1 MRWPRWIVIAGAV
14 VLVALLGVVL
24 VILLAPRA
32 PEPHPA
38 AVEVE
43 PVPLADGADSDVST
57 MASRDWVRRVSAA
70 TGIPERA
77 LISYGG
83 AAWAES
89 MIQPGCH
96 LGWTTIAAIGAVES
110 DHGRHA
116 GSSLDADGVAT
127 PPIFGPPLDGKDYAE
142 VKDTDGGAL
151 DGDTEWD
158 RAVGPMQFVPS
169 SWANW
174 EADADTDGV
183 KNPQDMDDA
192 AFATAGYL
200 CRVAEFQDMRDPAV
214 WRTAIGGYN
223 ASEDYIDLVART
235 ANEYA
240 EAAGVTVEV
249 APSNS
254 AR

>member
-1 MRWPRWIVIAGAV
+1 MRRVWWIVAAAAAAV
-14 VLVALLGVVL
+14 VLVVVL
-24 VILLAPRA
+24 AFVLAPT
-32 PEPHPA
+32 PPVQHPA
-38 AVEVE
+38 AVPVTD
-43 PVPLADGADSDVST
+43 VPLAPGANSDVST
-57 MASRDWVRRVSAA
+57 MASREWVRRVSAA

-127 PPIFGPPLDGKDYAE
+127 PPIFGPLLDGKDYAE

-151 DGDTEWD
+151 DGNTQWD

-174 EADADTDGV
+174 EADADTDGT

-200 CRVAEFQDMRDPAV
+200 CRVAEFEDMRDPAT

-223 ASEDYIDLVART
+223 ASEDYIDLVAQT

-240 EAAGVTVEV
+240 EAAGVTVVVE
-249 APSNS
+249 PSKT